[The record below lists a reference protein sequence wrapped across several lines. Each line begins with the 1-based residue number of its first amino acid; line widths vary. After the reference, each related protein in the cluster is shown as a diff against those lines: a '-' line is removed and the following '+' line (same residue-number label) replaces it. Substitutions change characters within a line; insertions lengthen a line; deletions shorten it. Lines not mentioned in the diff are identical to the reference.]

1 MGTIRWRSM
10 VPMGTMSS
18 ESAVSDDLK
27 DIRSRILGAA
37 FDSFVEHGYAETT
50 TIEIAT
56 RAKVSKRELYALVGN
71 KQEMLAACIR
81 SPARRR
87 RRSLSCIREGA
98 ATDECHRHRAK
109 AALIA
114 DAARGERRY
123 RREQPLVVESAPWG
137 CSPSRST

>member
-1 MGTIRWRSM
+1 M

-56 RAKVSKRELYALVGN
+56 RAKVSKRELYALVLLPPLSVVAVGRV
-71 KQEMLAACIR
+71 AP
-81 SPARRR
+81 SPVT
-87 RRSLSCIREGA
+87 S
-98 ATDECHRHRAK
+98 
-109 AALIA
+109 
-114 DAARGERRY
+114 
-123 RREQPLVVESAPWG
+123 
-137 CSPSRST
+137 